1 MNNSTKQ
8 LEQKEITEVGDTAIM
23 TFVVAPASD
32 HASGLNLEGLVDYI
46 NKNSDFKINLI
57 FCNDYDEAMN
67 ALIQG
72 KAQIGWLGPYAYLEA
87 SRSGMIEQF
96 AIGLPKGE
104 KTPNYHSVFIVRQ
117 DSTITCLEKIKNA
130 RIAIG
135 NRHSTSGYAVPKQ
148 ELAEVGINLDN
159 ENEFKEVIRA
169 KTHDDAIRDII
180 GGRVDIAPVSSV
192 NLEENIRTGNLDLTQ
207 IRIIHRSKD
216 IPGAPLV
223 FQTSLPKKLK
233 NHIQVL
239 VLNAHAKIEVGGY
252 GGLMERYVSPEKGRE
267 ALLESYLRPQWS
279 WKTYAS
285 ISFFVLVMGLI
296 IIDLEVKPVDLLSN
310 TFTYLFDVID
320 RMLPPDFSGIFAL
333 MRSMI
338 ETIEIAILGT
348 LIAVTLSVPVGLFS
362 ARNIAPNYLIFLI
375 CRVITV
381 FFRAIP
387 EFIMA
392 MVLVIAIGFGAMPGV
407 LALGFHTMGFL
418 AKFYAEDIEHVNS
431 GPIEALNSIGATRTQ
446 CISFAII
453 PQIMPSFIGNNLY
466 ILDRNIRMA
475 TMLGIV
481 GAGGIGYE
489 LQSAF
494 RMFNYPRVSAIVII
508 IFFTIFLID
517 LLSSFI
523 RKKFQ

>member
-1 MNNSTKQ
+1 MAVLK
-8 LEQKEITEVGDTAIM
+8 
-23 TFVVAPASD
+23 FVVAPASD
-32 HASGLNLEGLVDYI
+32 HDSGLNLKGLVDYI
-46 NKNSDFKINLI
+46 NKNSDFNLNLVL
-57 FCNDYDEAMN
+57 CKDYDEAID

-87 SRSGMIEQF
+87 SRSGTIEQF
-96 AIGLPKGE
+96 AIGLPKVE
-104 KTPNYHSVFIVRQ
+104 KTTNYHSAFLVRQ
-117 DSTITCLEKIKNA
+117 DSKITSLEKIKNT
-130 RIAIG
+130 RIVIG

-159 ENEFKEVIRA
+159 ANEFKEVIRA
-169 KTHDDAIRDII
+169 KTHDNAIRDIVE
-180 GGRVDIAPVSSV
+180 GRADVAPVSSV
-192 NLEENIRTGNLDLTQ
+192 NLGENIRSGHLDLSQ

-223 FQTSLPKKLK
+223 FQKSLPNEIK
-233 NHIQVL
+233 NHIKRL
-239 VLNAHAKIEVGGY
+239 VLNAHEKIEVSGY
-252 GGLMERYVSPEKGRE
+252 GGLMEKYVSPEKGRK

-285 ISFFVLVMGLI
+285 ISFFVIVMGLI
-296 IIDLEVKPVDLLSN
+296 IIDLEVKPIDLLSN
-310 TFTYLFDVID
+310 TFTYLVDVLG

-333 MRSMI
+333 IRSMI

-348 LIAVTLSVPVGLFS
+348 LIAVTLSIPIGLFS
-362 ARNIAPNYLIFLI
+362 ARNIAPNFLI
-375 CRVITV
+375 YIICRAITV

-392 MVLVIAIGFGAMPGV
+392 MILVIAIGFGAMPGV

-418 AKFYAEDIEHVNS
+418 AKFYAEDIEHVNL
-431 GPIEALNSIGATRTQ
+431 GPIEAIDSIGATLAQR
-446 CISFAII
+446 ISFAVI
-453 PQIMPSFIGNNLY
+453 PQIMPSFVGNNLY

-494 RMFNYPRVSAIVII
+494 RMFNYPRVSAIII
-508 IFFTIFLID
+508 LIFITIFIID
-517 LLSSFI
+517 LLSSI
-523 RKKFQ
+523 VRKKIQ

>member
-1 MNNSTKQ
+1 MSNSNKQ
-8 LEQKEITEVGDTAIM
+8 SEQEQFPEVGATAMM

-46 NKNSDFKINLI
+46 NKNSDFKINLV
-57 FCNDYDEAMN
+57 FCKDYDEAME

-72 KAQIGWLGPYAYLEA
+72 EAQIGWLGPYAYLEA
-87 SRSGMIEQF
+87 SRSGSIEQF

-104 KTPNYHSVFIVRQ
+104 KNPNYNSVIIVRK
-117 DSTITCLEKIKNA
+117 DSKITSLEKIKNA
-130 RIAIG
+130 RIVIG

-148 ELAEVGINLDN
+148 DLAEEGINLDN
-159 ENEFKEVIRA
+159 KNEFKEVIRA
-169 KTHDDAIRDII
+169 NTHDDAICDII
-180 GGRVDIAPVSSV
+180 EGRADVAPVSSV
-192 NLEENIRTGNLDLTQ
+192 NLKENIRTGNLDLDQ

-223 FQTSLPKKLK
+223 YQKSLPNGVKK
-233 NHIQVL
+233 HIQGL
-239 VLNAHAKIEVGGY
+239 VLNAHEKIEVGGY
-252 GGLMERYVSPEKGRE
+252 GGLMERYVTPEKGRE
-267 ALLESYLRPQWS
+267 ALLESYLYQQWS
-279 WKTYAS
+279 WKTYTS
-285 ISFFVLVMGLI
+285 IIFFVILMGII
-296 IIDLEVKPVDLLSN
+296 IIDLEVKPLELFSN
-310 TFTYLFDVID
+310 TFTYLVDVID
-320 RMLPPDFSGIFAL
+320 RMLPPDFSGFFGL
-333 MRSMI
+333 MSSMI

-362 ARNIAPNYLIFLI
+362 ARNIAPNFLIFLI

-392 MVLVIAIGFGAMPGV
+392 MILVIAIGFGAMPGV

-431 GPIEALNSIGATRTQ
+431 GPIEALNSSGATRAQ

-508 IFFTIFLID
+508 IFITIFVID
-517 LLSSFI
+517 FLSSAI
-523 RKKFQ
+523 RKRVQ

>member
-1 MNNSTKQ
+1 MSSITKKFK
-8 LEQKEITEVGDTAIM
+8 QKQITEMGDTAKM
-23 TFVVAPASD
+23 NFVVAPASD

-46 NKNSDFKINLI
+46 NKNSSYKINLI
-57 FCNDYDEAMN
+57 LCKEYDEAMN

-72 KAQIGWLGPYAYLEA
+72 KAQIGWLGHYAYLEA
-87 SRSGMIEQF
+87 SRSGTIEQF
-96 AIGLPKGE
+96 AIGLPKGK

-117 DSTITCLEKIKNA
+117 DSMITSLEKIKNT

-135 NRHSTSGYAVPKQ
+135 NLHSTSGYAVPKQ
-148 ELAEVGINLDN
+148 ELAEAGINLDN

-169 KTHDDAIRDII
+169 NTHDDAIRDII
-180 GGRVDIAPVSSV
+180 EGRADVGTVSSV
-192 NLEENIRTGNLDLTQ
+192 NLEENIRTGNIDPDL

-216 IPGAPLV
+216 IHGAPLV
-223 FQTSLPKKLK
+223 FQKSLPNEVK
-233 NHIQVL
+233 NHIQEL
-239 VLNAHAKIEVGGY
+239 VLNAHKTIEVGGY
-252 GGLMERYVSPEKGRE
+252 GGLMERYLSPEKGRE
-267 ALLESYLRPQWS
+267 ALLESYLYPQWS
-279 WKTYAS
+279 WKTYFS
-285 ISFFVLVMGLI
+285 ISFLVIILGLI
-296 IIDLEVKPVDLLSN
+296 IIDLEVKPLELMSN
-310 TFTYLFDVID
+310 TFTYLFDVLG

-333 MRSMI
+333 MSSMI

-362 ARNIAPNYLIFLI
+362 ARNIAPNFFIFLI

-446 CISFAII
+446 CISFAVI

-508 IFFTIFLID
+508 IFITILLID
-517 LLSSFI
+517 LLSSAI
-523 RKKFQ
+523 RKRVQ